1 MASPNTSYSEL
12 ITTTLQERSGKIA
25 DNVSKSSAFLDRLN
39 KRGNIRKFF
48 TGGRTILQELEYA
61 ENGTFR
67 RYSGYDLLDPSPSDV
82 MTAAEFEI
90 KQAAV
95 AVSMSG
101 LEMLQNQGDAAVI
114 DLMAS
119 RIRNAERTLVNNI
132 ATDVF
137 SDGTADGGRQ
147 IGGLQLLVADD
158 PTTGTVGGINAAT
171 WTFWRNAVTDSG
183 STITSANVQGF
194 MNAMGILTSRGN
206 ESTDLIVADD
216 SAYTAYLASLQAIQ
230 QITTQG
236 GTAGS
241 GFKSLAFYGPGGQ
254 VDVVL
259 ERSAGAFENTGM
271 PTGHM
276 YFLNT
281 NYIHFRPHADR
292 NFTVDDAE
300 RVNTNQ
306 DAMVKYIFWAGNL
319 TISNRAVQGL
329 IKD

>member
-1 MASPNTSYSEL
+1 MPSPNTSYSEL
-12 ITTTLQERSGKIA
+12 ITTTLQERSGKLA
-25 DNVSKSSAFLDRLN
+25 DNVSKSTAFLDRLN
-39 KRGNIRKFF
+39 RRGNIRKFF

-67 RYSGYDLLDPSPSDV
+67 RYSGYDLLDPSPSDI

-101 LEMLQNQGDAAVI
+101 LEMLQNAGDAAVL

-119 RIRNAERTLVNNI
+119 RIRNAERTIVNNI
-132 ATDVF
+132 GQDVF
-137 SDGTADGGRQ
+137 SNGTADGGRQ
-147 IGGLQLLVADD
+147 IGGLSLLVADVN
-158 PTTGTVGGINAAT
+158 TNTVGGINANT
-171 WTFWRNAVTDSG
+171 WTFWRNQVMSG
-183 STITSANVQGF
+183 TTLSATNIQGF
-194 MNAMGILTSRGN
+194 MNTMAISTSRGN
-206 ESTDLIVADD
+206 DAVDLIVADD
-216 SAYTAYLASLQAIQ
+216 QSYTFYLNSLQAIQ

-236 GTAGS
+236 GTAGA
-241 GFKSLAFYGPGGQ
+241 GFRGLKFYGAGGD

-259 ERSAGAFENTGM
+259 ERSGTGAYENSGM
-271 PTGHM
+271 ASGARM

-292 NFTVDDAE
+292 NFSVDDAE

-306 DAMVKYIFWAGNL
+306 DAFVKYIFWAGNM
-319 TISNRAVQGL
+319 TISNRSAQGVL
-329 IKD
+329 KD